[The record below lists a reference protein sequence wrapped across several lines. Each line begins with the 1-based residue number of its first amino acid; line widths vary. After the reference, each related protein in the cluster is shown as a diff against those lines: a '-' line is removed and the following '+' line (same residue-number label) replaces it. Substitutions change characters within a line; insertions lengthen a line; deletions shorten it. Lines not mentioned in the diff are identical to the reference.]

1 MVFFMGGEFML
12 GKLAFAALAI
22 AAASLASIG
31 LARPAL
37 AAAGGLDPTFGTG
50 GKVLTDLG
58 DNSAGAQINAVV
70 SDAALQSN
78 GDIVV
83 SGNFGLVRYLSN
95 GKLDTSF
102 GTSGLAATAGAA
114 AGLAIEPNGDYLAV
128 GAGTASGGVSGFEV
142 TRFTSA
148 GQIDPTFGSNGVVTT
163 AFPGASDG
171 ASADAVLVEPDGD
184 ILVAGQADVPGTTR
198 NEPVITDGALALYN
212 ANGTLD
218 TSFGS
223 GGVVQS
229 TSSIGNITNV
239 GIDASGDIF
248 VLPARAEFSPSGQ
261 LDSSVTPETI
271 TASSTGGD
279 NAFLPDGQ
287 SVSAASVGVAK
298 HNTDVQVTMFNA
310 NGTVDSA
317 FDNPPFTFTGAELAG
332 FQSPGAVAVQP
343 NGQIVV
349 VGSDF
354 KSTSVFGAARL
365 DTSGSLD
372 SGFGTAGVLTTSFQ
386 GDDGATAVL
395 IQPNGDIVAIGF
407 SEDNATGVTDIALA
421 RYLG

>member
-1 MVFFMGGEFML
+1 ML
-12 GKLAFAALAI
+12 GRRAFAVLVVGIASLVSVGLSRPAFAAT
-22 AAASLASIG
+22 
-31 LARPAL
+31 
-37 AAAGGLDPTFGTG
+37 GGLDPTFGTG
-50 GKVLTDLG
+50 GEVLTDLG

-95 GKLDTSF
+95 GQLDSSF
-102 GTSGLAATAGAA
+102 GANGLATTAGSA

-128 GAGTASGGVSGFEV
+128 GTGTTSSGVSAFEV

-148 GQIDPTFGSNGVVTT
+148 GKLDPTFGNDGVVTT
-163 AFPGASDG
+163 AFPNASDG
-171 ASADAVLVEPDGD
+171 AAADAVLVEPNGD
-184 ILVAGQADVPGTTR
+184 ILVGGQANVPGTSR
-198 NEPVITDGALALYN
+198 NEPVVTEGALAMYN
-212 ANGTLD
+212 SNGALD

-223 GGVVQS
+223 GGLVQA
-229 TSSIGNITNV
+229 TSSIGNITNL

-248 VLPARAEFSPSGQ
+248 VLPAHAEFSPVGQ
-261 LDSSVTPETI
+261 LDSSVTAETI
-271 TASSTGGD
+271 VASSTGGD
-279 NAFLPDGQ
+279 NAFLPNGQ
-287 SVSAASVGVAK
+287 SVSATSVGVAK
-298 HNTDVQVTMFNA
+298 HNTDVQATMFNA

-343 NGQIVV
+343 NGQIVIA
-349 VGSDF
+349 GSSF
-354 KSTSVFGAARL
+354 KDTSVFGLARL
-365 DTSGSLD
+365 DTNGSLD
-372 SGFGTAGVLTTSFQ
+372 STFGTNGVLTTSFQ

-407 SEDNATGVTDIALA
+407 SEDNTTGVTDIALA

>member
-1 MVFFMGGEFML
+1 ML
-12 GKLAFAALAI
+12 GKRAFAALAI
-22 AAASLASIG
+22 TAASLASIG
-31 LARPAL
+31 LGPVARPAF

-58 DNSAGAQINAVV
+58 DNASGAQINAVV

-102 GTSGLAATAGAA
+102 GTNGLATTTGSA

-128 GAGTASGGVSGFEV
+128 GAGTTSSGVSAFEV

-148 GQIDPTFGSNGVVTT
+148 GTLDPTFGSDGVVTT

-171 ASADAVLVEPDGD
+171 AAADAVLVEPDGD
-184 ILVAGQADVPGTTR
+184 ILVGGQADVPGTTR
-198 NEPVITDGALALYN
+198 NEPVITEGALALYN
-212 ANGTLD
+212 SNGTLAE
-218 TSFGS
+218 SFGS
-223 GGVVQS
+223 GGIVQS
-229 TSSIGNITNV
+229 TSSIGNITNL

-248 VLPARAEFSPSGQ
+248 VLPAHAEFSPSGQ
-261 LDSSVTPETI
+261 LDSSVTAETI

-279 NAFLPDGQ
+279 NAFLADGQ
-287 SVSAASVGVAK
+287 SVSATSVGVAK
-298 HNTDVQVTMFNA
+298 HNTDVQATMFNA

-332 FQSPGAVAVQP
+332 FQSPGAVTVQP

-354 KSTSVFGAARL
+354 KSTSVFGVARL

-372 SGFGTAGVLTTSFQ
+372 SSFGTAGVLTTSFQ

-395 IQPNGDIVAIGF
+395 VQPDGDIVAIGF